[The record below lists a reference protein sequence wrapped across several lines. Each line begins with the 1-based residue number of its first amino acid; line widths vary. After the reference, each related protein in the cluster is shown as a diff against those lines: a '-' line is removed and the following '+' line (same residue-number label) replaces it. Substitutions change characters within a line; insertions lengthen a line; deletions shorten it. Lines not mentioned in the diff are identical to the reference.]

1 MKSILNLI
9 VLTLLFGMV
18 SCYPT
23 LTVLTNKSDDTV
35 ILCINYKRPILVV
48 ENTKKGDK
56 ISEQEQG
63 FCMEYLFNDLPYLN
77 CNEKKQKELVFK
89 TDNKGR
95 MICASNEVKFEI
107 YPQKSIFF
115 NRIVKEKSYSILKE
129 YASNIETVNIV
140 QGTDTINYSSEEEVF
155 NIFNDINDNMEFN
168 GFE

>member
-1 MKSILNLI
+1 MKRL
-9 VLTLLFGMV
+9 
-18 SCYPT
+18 
-23 LTVLTNKSDDTV
+23 
-35 ILCINYKRPILVV
+35 
-48 ENTKKGDK
+48 
-56 ISEQEQG
+56 
-63 FCMEYLFNDLPYLN
+63 
-77 CNEKKQKELVFK
+77 
-89 TDNKGR
+89 
-95 MICASNEVKFEI
+95 VKFEI